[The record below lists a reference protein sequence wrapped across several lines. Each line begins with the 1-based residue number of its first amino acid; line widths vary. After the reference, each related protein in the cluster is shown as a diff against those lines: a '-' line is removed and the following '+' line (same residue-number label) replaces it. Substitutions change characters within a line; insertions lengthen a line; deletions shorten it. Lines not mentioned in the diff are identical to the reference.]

1 MNSDSTDI
9 LEEEDSNHL
18 QNLFRFVFASLFGIF
33 IFFIPVTYNGQE
45 TIPLDHIVSLI
56 IGSIPTACAIFTFA
70 IIVIGGI
77 LPFVQGTWKKDGVTI
92 AFSLIKLLAIGPV
105 VMVMFNIGP
114 SVLMQPNMLP
124 FLFKKVA
131 IPVGIIVPIGATLL
145 TFITGY
151 GLLEFIGVLMR
162 PIMRPIWKLPGLA
175 TVNAVTS
182 FVGSFAIGILLTNRL
197 YNEGKFTKREAV
209 IVIGGFSTASAAFM
223 VIVTK
228 TLGLM
233 ERWNTFFW
241 VTLFVTFA
249 VSAIIARL
257 WPLNSYEDSYAT
269 PTGNPEPEHK
279 GDLFKGAYH
288 EGIKGA
294 GNAPAL
300 IQNLKNNFVDG
311 MIMNLRMLPSI
322 LSFGVISLL
331 LIKMTPVFDILAYI
345 YYPITKL
352 FGIPDAMLVAKAS
365 AIVGAEMFIPSVL
378 AAGAGAADASK
389 FVIGVV
395 SISVILFFSGSIPVI
410 IATDV
415 KFSLRHMLV
424 VILER
429 TVLTLLIVCPIAML
443 LF

>member
-1 MNSDSTDI
+1 MNGNCTEV
-9 LEEEDSNHL
+9 LEKEDPNRL
-18 QNLFRFVFASLFGIF
+18 RNLFTFVLASVFGVF
-33 IFFIPVTYNGQE
+33 IFFIPVTFNGHN
-45 TIPLDHIVSLI
+45 TIPLDHIVSFI
-56 IGSIPTACAIFTFA
+56 TAGIPTACAIFTFA
-70 IIVIGGI
+70 IIVIGGV
-77 LPFVQGTWKKDGVTI
+77 LPFVQGTWKKDSVTM
-92 AFSLIKLLAIGPV
+92 AFSLIKLIAIGPV

-124 FLFKKVA
+124 FLFIKVA
-131 IPVGIIVPIGATLL
+131 VPVAVIVPIGATLL

-197 YNEGKFTKREAV
+197 YNEGRFTRREAV

-223 VIVTK
+223 VIVVK

-249 VSAIIARL
+249 VSAIIARI
-257 WPLNSYEDSYAT
+257 WPLRSYDDTYAT
-269 PTGNPEPEHK
+269 PTGNPEPECR
-279 GDLFKGAYH
+279 GNLCKGAFD
-288 EGIKGA
+288 EGIQTA

-300 IQNLKNNFVDG
+300 LQNLKSSFVDG
-311 MIMNLRMLPSI
+311 MVMNLRMLPSI

-424 VILER
+424 VIFER

>member
-1 MNSDSTDI
+1 MNRHGAEI
-9 LEEEDSNHL
+9 LKKEDSNRL
-18 QNLFRFVFASLFGIF
+18 PNLVTFSLASLFGVF
-33 IFFIPVTYNGQE
+33 IFFIPVTFNGHH
-45 TIPLDHIVSLI
+45 TIPLDHIVSFI
-56 IGSIPTACAIFTFA
+56 TAGIPTACAIFTFA

-77 LPFVQGTWKKDGVTI
+77 LPFVQRTWKQDSVTI
-92 AFSLIKLLAIGPV
+92 AFSFIKLLAIGPV

-124 FLFKKVA
+124 FLFTKVA
-131 IPVGIIVPIGATLL
+131 VPVGIIVPIGATLL
-145 TFITGY
+145 TFLTGY
-151 GLLEFIGVLMR
+151 GLVECIGVLMR

-175 TVNAVTS
+175 TVNAITS

-197 YNEGKFTKREAV
+197 YNEGRFTRREAV
-209 IVIGGFSTASAAFM
+209 TVIGGFSTASAAFM
-223 VIVTK
+223 VIVAK

-241 VTLFVTFA
+241 VTLVVTFA

-257 WPLNSYEDSYAT
+257 RPLSAYDDSYAT
-269 PTGNPEPEHK
+269 PEGNPETECK
-279 GDLFKGAYH
+279 GNLLKGACI
-288 EGIKGA
+288 EGIKTA

-300 IQNLKNNFVDG
+300 MQNLKSSFVDG
-311 MIMNLRMLPSI
+311 MMMNLRMLPSI

-331 LIKMTPVFDILAYI
+331 LIKMTPVFDYLAYI
-345 YYPITKL
+345 YYPITWL

-415 KFSLRHMLV
+415 KFLLRHMLV

-429 TVLTLLIVCPIAML
+429 TVLTLLIACPIAMI

>member
-1 MNSDSTDI
+1 MNEHHTDI
-9 LEEEDSNHL
+9 LKKEDSNRLH
-18 QNLFRFVFASLFGIF
+18 NLFIFILASLFGVF
-33 IFFIPVTYNGQE
+33 IFFIPITLNGRN

-56 IGSIPTACAIFTFA
+56 TAGIPSACAIFTFA
-70 IIVIGGI
+70 IIIIGGI

-92 AFSLIKLLAIGPV
+92 AFSIIKLLAIGPL
-105 VMVMFNIGP
+105 VMVTFNFGP
-114 SVLMQPNMLP
+114 SVLMHPNMLP
-124 FLFKKVA
+124 CLFVKVA
-131 IPVGIIVPIGATLL
+131 VPVAIIVPIGATLL

-162 PIMRPIWKLPGLA
+162 PIMRPVWKLPGLA
-175 TVNAVTS
+175 TVNAITS

-197 YNEGKFTKREAV
+197 YNDGKFTNKEAV
-209 IVIGGFSTASAAFM
+209 IVIGGFSTVSAAFM
-223 VIVTK
+223 VIVAK

-241 VTLFVTFA
+241 VTLFVTFT

-257 WPLNSYEDSYAT
+257 WPLKSYNDSYAI
-269 PTGNPEPEHK
+269 PTGNPEAEHR
-279 GDLFKGAYH
+279 GNLLKGAFN
-288 EGIKGA
+288 EGIKTA

-300 IQNLKNNFVDG
+300 MQNLKSTFVDG
-311 MIMNLRMLPSI
+311 MMMNLRMLPAI

-352 FGIPDAMLVAKAS
+352 FGLPDAMLVAKAS

-378 AAGAGAADASK
+378 AAGVGAATASK

-410 IATDV
+410 IATDI

-424 VILER
+424 VIWER
-429 TVLTLLIVCPIAML
+429 TVLTLVIVCPIAMI

>member
-1 MNSDSTDI
+1 MNKQGNEV
-9 LEEEDSNHL
+9 LRQKNSNPM
-18 QNLFRFVFASLFGIF
+18 QNLVTFVSASLFGIF
-33 IFFIPVTYNGQE
+33 IFFIPVMFNGQN
-45 TIPLDHIVSLI
+45 TIPLDHIVSFI
-56 IGSIPTACAIFTFA
+56 TTRIPNACAIFTFA
-70 IIVIGGI
+70 VIVIGGI
-77 LPFVQGTWKKDGVTI
+77 LPFAQGTWKKDSVTI

-105 VMVMFNIGP
+105 VMVMFDIGP
-114 SVLMQPNMLP
+114 YTLMQPNMLP
-124 FLFKKVA
+124 FLFRKVA
-131 IPVGIIVPIGATLL
+131 VPVAIIVPIGATLL
-145 TFITGY
+145 TFITVY

-162 PIMRPIWKLPGLA
+162 PIMRPVWKLPGIA

-197 YNEGKFTKREAV
+197 YNEGKFSRREAV

-241 VTLFVTFA
+241 VTLIVTFA

-257 WPLNSYEDSYAT
+257 WPLSSYEDSYAT
-269 PTGNPEPEHK
+269 PTGKPEHEHK
-279 GDLFKGAYH
+279 GNLLKAAFN
-288 EGIKGA
+288 EGMKTA

-300 IQNLKNNFVDG
+300 VQNLKSSFVDG
-311 MIMNLRMLPSI
+311 MMMNLRMLPSI
-322 LSFGVISLL
+322 LSFGVASLL

-415 KFSLRHMLV
+415 NFSLRHMLV